1 MKMINSVRPP
11 VFELNNSRWFSFRLS
26 FLIVF
31 LAYNTLAL
39 GANCEA
45 NFPIKIEKCK
55 ILSVKVKSNCE
66 FVAQEKIDQKALAL
80 LNNSSSTHPI
90 EAGRGLLVLTGSK
103 NANYRIDLAAEVKQC
118 ENTIGEY
125 KQDCSGIVDELNTCM
140 ASASAGSES
149 GDESDAEDLT
159 LAISEAEENLAFSQ
173 QKLSLSEEKIEKLDT
188 EIEKNIVNL
197 CKQDHSGPELKSG
210 CNEPSAE
217 FTSKA
222 LKSFSICSPSDERYD
237 SSKCSAV
244 VMPSVEL
251 NANGNGANAMAKAAS
266 TSDNSVQP
274 NQRSI
279 ASPEPAPLNVN
290 DSVKAPVPAP
300 APAPVPVRVEPKGL
314 AETTLDS
321 AKSSK
326 NSDVNLPSFGTIAKY
341 ALLATLAYGAVT
353 GKLKTWINK
362 FVKAINPF
370 ANNSSANAGARNT
383 SSVKSSTLAAKIS
396 GVVNPPSQAERIA
409 MRDRNRANGDGDGGG
424 LDGGIYMQ
432 GAFELKTDA
441 NGVVISSN
449 VIIHG
454 TPNFTVVGRVTND
467 GSMSVLNIKE
477 SGIHDVGTLELIV
490 KNNSVSGKMRH
501 GGGKE
506 WIYGDVVGS
515 YSP

>member
-1 MKMINSVRPP
+1 MKKKISASPL

-26 FLIVF
+26 FLFAF

-45 NFPIKIEKCK
+45 NFPKKIEKCK
-55 ILSVKVKSNCE
+55 SLSVKVKSHCE
-66 FVAQEKIDQKALAL
+66 FIAQEKIDQKALAL
-80 LNNSSSTHPI
+80 LNNSSSTHPT

-103 NANYRIDLAAEVKQC
+103 NTNYKIDLTAEIKQC

-125 KQDCSGIVDELNTCM
+125 KQDCSGIVDELNTCL
-140 ASASAGSES
+140 ASASAGSEN
-149 GDESDAEDLT
+149 GDECNAEDLT
-159 LAISEAEENLAFSQ
+159 SAISEAEENLAFSQ
-173 QKLSLSEEKIEKLDT
+173 RKLSLSEEKVEMLDT
-188 EIEKNIVNL
+188 EIKKSIVNL

-217 FTSKA
+217 FTTNT
-222 LKSFSICSPSDERYD
+222 LQSFSTCSPSDERYD
-237 SSKCSAV
+237 SNKCITA
-244 VMPSVEL
+244 VMPSVDL
-251 NANGNGANAMAKAAS
+251 TANGPNATAKA
-266 TSDNSVQP
+266 TSSSDISAQP

-279 ASPEPAPLNVN
+279 ASTEVTQLSVN
-290 DSVKAPVPAP
+290 DPANAPALAPAP
-300 APAPVPVRVEPKGL
+300 APAPVRPEPMGL
-314 AETTLDS
+314 TETTLDS

-362 FVKAINPF
+362 IVKAINPL
-370 ANNSSANAGARNT
+370 ANNSSANTGAKDTNRGI
-383 SSVKSSTLAAKIS
+383 SSTLAAKIS

-409 MRDRNRANGDGDGGG
+409 MRDRNRANGDRDGGG

-441 NGVVISSN
+441 NGVVTSSN

-454 TPNFTVVGRVTND
+454 TPGFTAVGRVAND
-467 GSMSVLNIKE
+467 GSKSILNLKE
-477 SGIHDVGTLELIV
+477 SGIHDVGTFELIV
-490 KNNSVSGKMRH
+490 NNNSVSGKMRH

-506 WIYGDVVGS
+506 WIYGDVVGN

>member
-1 MKMINSVRPP
+1 MKMIISARSVAK
-11 VFELNNSRWFSFRLS
+11 ELNNSQQFSFSLS
-26 FLIVF
+26 FIFVL
-31 LAYNTLAL
+31 LAYNSLAL
-39 GANCEA
+39 GANCKVD
-45 NFPIKIEKCK
+45 FPEKIEKCK
-55 ILSVKVKSNCE
+55 SLSLKVKNNCE

-80 LNNSSSTHPI
+80 LNDSRSTKPI
-90 EAGRGLLVLTGSK
+90 AAGRGLLVLTGSK
-103 NANYRIDLAAEVKQC
+103 NANYKLDLSAEIKRC

-140 ASASAGSES
+140 ASSSVDPEN
-149 GDESDAEDLT
+149 GDERNAEALT
-159 LAISEAEENLAFSQ
+159 SAICEAEENLASSQ
-173 QKLSLSEEKIEKLDT
+173 QKLSLSEEKLEKIET
-188 EIEKNIVNL
+188 EIKKNIVNL
-197 CKQDHSGPELKSG
+197 CKNHLGPDLKSG
-210 CNEPSAE
+210 CDEPSAE
-217 FTSKA
+217 FTSSA
-222 LKSFSICSPSDERYD
+222 LQSFSTCSPSDERYD
-237 SSKCSAV
+237 SNKCMAA
-244 VMPSVEL
+244 VMPSVDL
-251 NANGNGANAMAKAAS
+251 NANGISATSKANPTSEIS
-266 TSDNSVQP
+266 TQP
-274 NQRSI
+274 NQRLI
-279 ASPEPAPLNVN
+279 ASTEATPPSINDPMKAPEPAPAQAQI
-290 DSVKAPVPAP
+290 KP
-300 APAPVPVRVEPKGL
+300 EPMAL
-314 AETTLDS
+314 TETTLDS
-321 AKSSK
+321 VKSSK

-362 FVKAINPF
+362 VVKAINPL
-370 ANNSSANAGARNT
+370 ANNSRANSGAGNANRGI
-383 SSVKSSTLAAKIS
+383 SSTSAAKIS

-454 TPNFTVVGRVTND
+454 TPGFTAVGRVKND
-467 GSMSVLNIKE
+467 GLSILNLKE